1 MTDFYQAL
9 RQGTEEL
16 GIELTQSQEKQF
28 FSYWQLLVEWNQKFN
43 LTAILEE
50 KEVIVKHFLDS
61 LTCLVALPFKTG
73 MSVIDVGTGA
83 GFPGIPLLIKEPG
96 LKLTLLDSLQKRTL
110 FLAEVVRKL
119 GLPEA
124 NIIHGRAEDFGSSL
138 EYRERFDVA
147 VTRAVAKV
155 SVIAEYCLPFVK
167 PGGSFLAMKGPE
179 FDEELS
185 LGQSALKLLGGGSS
199 FIKQV
204 KLPFSRDERNLL
216 VVVKT
221 NHTPKE
227 FPRKAG
233 LPGKNPL

>member
-1 MTDFYQAL
+1 MIDFYQDL
-9 RQGTEEL
+9 RQGTREL
-16 GIELTQSQEKQF
+16 GIELTQAQEKQF
-28 FSYWQLLVEWNQKFN
+28 FTYWQLLVEWNQKFN

-61 LTCLVALPFKTG
+61 LTCLNALPFKTG

-83 GFPGIPLLIKEPG
+83 GFPGIPLLIMEPG
-96 LKLTLLDSLQKRTL
+96 LKLTLLDSLLKRTL
-110 FLAEVVRKL
+110 FLAEVLSKL

-124 NIIHGRAEDFGSSL
+124 NIVHGRAEDFGSSPK
-138 EYRERFDVA
+138 YREQFDVA

-167 PGGSFLAMKGPE
+167 PGGFFLAMKGPE

-185 LGQSALKLLGGGSS
+185 VGQSALNILGGATS
-199 FIKQV
+199 FVKQV
-204 KLPFSRDERNLL
+204 KLPFSNDERNLL
-216 VVVKT
+216 VVLKEK
-221 NHTPKE
+221 HTPKE

-233 LPGKNPL
+233 LPGKKPL